1 MRKSEERY
9 IKLLE
14 ESLQDKNKVIN
25 ELLRINES
33 VVYETRGLIHE
44 LKELIKQDLDIK
56 KSNKK
61 EGK

>member
-14 ESLQDKNKVIN
+14 ESLQDKNEVIN

-44 LKELIKQDLDIK
+44 LKELIRQDLDIK